1 MCVLLFSFEIQVIL
15 LFEKDPLV
23 CIINISMYGG
33 EVTVN
38 ERTAKII
45 RTSGLFMPLL
55 LLGYGVLI
63 QHDVLDSS
71 RFLSDLGFYIGMAAW
86 IVVAAAQYIWPVKH
100 QFSSA
105 FYLIAYHL
113 LGALYILF
121 VAGFTTPFTPA
132 WAVLLLA
139 SYAYFSNR
147 GLAISAAALVLT
159 AATDVL
165 LQGFTSTVAST
176 NILTTL
182 GVLSIGLT
190 AVAIGR
196 VQEIDGAE
204 LIKSKALET
213 LQRDRILTIVNNLAD
228 AVLSTDEDGIIRVYN
243 AASLNLLDTN
253 SSLNGHHI
261 DDVITLYDKNGK
273 EIALASELKK
283 SKSVIIRDDVT
294 FTLEGETLRLEVT
307 YSPIRSGYVQK
318 GSRAN
323 KDGYIIILRD
333 ITKAKSLEEERDE
346 FISVVSHELRTPIT
360 IAEGTISN
368 VQLMMERPNIGG
380 DVLKQGIE
388 TAHDQ
393 VIYLSKMV
401 NDLSTLSRAERG
413 VADAPES
420 ITIRDLIDDLYHEYA
435 PQAEAK
441 KLHFNLDLDSH
452 LGHINASRLY
462 LKELLQNFITNA
474 IKYTKE
480 GEIVLKV
487 SRKDTSLTFEVHD
500 SGIGISKSDQAKVFN
515 KFYRSEDYRTR
526 ETSGTG
532 LGLYVAAKLAKKL
545 RTKIELH
552 SRLNHGSTFS
562 FTLPAEKK

>member
-1 MCVLLFSFEIQVIL
+1 
-15 LFEKDPLV
+15 
-23 CIINISMYGG
+23 MYGG

-38 ERTAKII
+38 QRTAKII
-45 RTSGLFMPLL
+45 RTSGLYMPLL
-55 LLGYGVLI
+55 LVGYGILI
-63 QHDVLDSS
+63 QHHILDSS
-71 RFLSDLGFYIGMAAW
+71 HFLSDLGFYIGM
-86 IVVAAAQYIWPVKH
+86 IVWTIVAIMQYVWPVKH
-100 QFSSA
+100 QLGSA
-105 FYLIAYHL
+105 VYLFAYHI
-113 LGALYILF
+113 LGIFYILF

-132 WAVLLLA
+132 WAVLMLA
-139 SYAYFSNR
+139 SYAYFSKR
-147 GLAISAAALVLT
+147 GLLVSSAALVFT
-159 AATDVL
+159 AAADTL
-165 LQGFTSTVAST
+165 LYGMEISLVIT

-204 LIKSKALET
+204 LTKSKALET

-228 AVLSTDEDGIIRVYN
+228 AVLSTDEDGVIRVYN

-253 SSLNGHHI
+253 TSLNGHHI
-261 DDVITLYDKNGK
+261 DDVITLFDKNGNA
-273 EIALASELKK
+273 ISLVDELKK
-283 SKSVIIRDDVT
+283 SKSVVIRDDVT
-294 FTLEGETLRLEVT
+294 FSLEGESFRLEVT
-307 YSPIRSGYVQK
+307 YSPIRSGFMQK
-318 GSRAN
+318 GNRAN
-323 KDGYIIILRD
+323 KDGYIIIMRD

-368 VQLMMERPNIGG
+368 VQVMMERPNISS
-380 DVLKQGIE
+380 DILKQGIE

-413 VADAPES
+413 VADSAES
-420 ITIRDLIDDLYHEYA
+420 ITVRDLIDDLYHEYA

-452 LGHINASRLY
+452 LGHIKASRLY

-474 IKYTKE
+474 LKYTKE
-480 GEIVLKV
+480 GEILLKV
-487 SRKDTSLTFEVHD
+487 SRKDDALTFEVHD
-500 SGIGISKSDQAKVFN
+500 SGIGISKTDQAKVFN

-545 RTKIELH
+545 GTKIELH

-562 FTLPAEKK
+562 FTLSTEPTKK

>member
-1 MCVLLFSFEIQVIL
+1 
-15 LFEKDPLV
+15 
-23 CIINISMYGG
+23 MYGG

-38 ERTAKII
+38 QRTAKII
-45 RTSGLFMPLL
+45 RTTGLFMPVL
-55 LLGYGVLI
+55 LLGYGILI
-63 QHDVLDSS
+63 QYNVLDSS
-71 RFLSDLGFYIGMAAW
+71 HFFSSTAFYTGLAIWTLVG
-86 IVVAAAQYIWPVKH
+86 IAQYIWPVKH

-105 FYLIAYHL
+105 FYLICYHL
-113 LGALYILF
+113 FGALYILF
-121 VAGFTTPFTPA
+121 VAGFSTPFTPA
-132 WAVLLLA
+132 WAILFLA
-139 SYAYFSNR
+139 AYAYFSAK
-147 GLAISAAALVLT
+147 GLLISVAALILT
-159 AATDVL
+159 ASADIALYGMQPSLLATNL
-165 LQGFTSTVAST
+165 L
-176 NILTTL
+176 TL
-182 GVLSIGLT
+182 FGVLSIGLT

-204 LIKSKALET
+204 LTKSKALET

-228 AVLSTDEDGIIRVYN
+228 AVLSTDEAGIIRVYN

-253 SSLNGHHI
+253 TSLNGHHI
-261 DDVITLYDKNGK
+261 DDVITLYDKDNKPIGFFND
-273 EIALASELKK
+273 LKK
-283 SKSVIIRDDVT
+283 SRSVIVRDDLT
-294 FTLEGETLRLEVT
+294 FSLEGETLRLEVT
-307 YSPIRSGYVQK
+307 YSPIRSSYVQTTK
-318 GSRAN
+318 RSGSN
-323 KDGYIIILRD
+323 DGYIIILRD

-368 VQLMMERPNIGG
+368 VQVMMERPDIGS
-380 DVLKQGIE
+380 DRLKQGIE

-420 ITIRDLIDDLYHEYA
+420 ITVRDLVDDLYHEYA

-452 LGHINASRLY
+452 LGHVNASRLY

-480 GEIVLKV
+480 GSITLKV
-487 SRKDTSLTFEVHD
+487 ARKEKTLAFEIHDT
-500 SGIGISKSDQAKVFN
+500 GIGISKSDQAKVFN

-545 RTKIELH
+545 GTKIELH
-552 SRLNHGSTFS
+552 SRLNHGSTFGFS
-562 FTLPAEKK
+562 LSSEQPKKK

>member
-1 MCVLLFSFEIQVIL
+1 
-15 LFEKDPLV
+15 
-23 CIINISMYGG
+23 MYGG

-38 ERTAKII
+38 QRTAKII
-45 RTSGLFMPLL
+45 RTSGLYMPLL
-55 LLGYGVLI
+55 LLGYGILI
-63 QHDVLDSS
+63 QYGILDNSH
-71 RFLSDLGFYIGMAAW
+71 FFSDISFYTGMAVW
-86 IVVAAAQYIWPVKH
+86 IVVASAQYIWPVKH

-105 FYLIAYHL
+105 FYLASYHL

-132 WAVLLLA
+132 WAILLLA
-139 SYAYFSNR
+139 SYAYFSAR
-147 GLAISAAALVLT
+147 GLVLSSLILILT
-159 AATDVL
+159 AAVDIIVHGAHMSL
-165 LQGFTSTVAST
+165 IIT
-176 NILTTL
+176 NLLTTL
-182 GVLSIGLT
+182 GVLSIGFT

-204 LIKSKALET
+204 LTKSKALES

-228 AVLSTDEDGIIRVYN
+228 AILSTDQHGVIRVYN

-253 SSLNGHHI
+253 TSLNGHHI
-261 DDVITLYDKNGK
+261 NDVLSLFDKNNK
-273 EIALASELKK
+273 PINLASDLKK
-283 SKSVIIRDDVT
+283 SKSVVVRDDVT
-294 FTLEGETLRLEVT
+294 FNLEDETIRLEIT
-307 YSPIRSGYVQK
+307 YSPIRSGYVQTASE
-318 GSRAN
+318 GG
-323 KDGYIIILRD
+323 DGYIIILRD

-368 VQLMMERPNIGG
+368 VQVMMERPEITE
-380 DVLKQGIE
+380 DILKQGIQ

-420 ITIRDLIDDLYHEYA
+420 ITVRDLVDDLYHEYS

-441 KLHFNLDLDSH
+441 KLHFNLDLDTH

-474 IKYTKE
+474 LKYTKE
-480 GEIVLKV
+480 GEILLKV
-487 SRKDTSLTFEVHD
+487 SRKDDSLTFEVHD
-500 SGIGISKSDQAKVFN
+500 SGIGISKSDQAKIFN

-545 RTKIELH
+545 GTKIELH

-562 FTLPAEKK
+562 FTLPTEKLKPKKK

>member
-1 MCVLLFSFEIQVIL
+1 
-15 LFEKDPLV
+15 
-23 CIINISMYGG
+23 MYGG

-45 RTSGLFMPLL
+45 RTSGLYVPLL
-55 LLGYGVLI
+55 LVGYGILI
-63 QHDVLDSS
+63 QYNILDSS
-71 RFLSDLGFYIGMAAW
+71 HFLSDLGFYVGMALW

-100 QFSSA
+100 QLGSA
-105 FYLIAYHL
+105 LYLCAYHI
-113 LGALYILF
+113 LGILYILF
-121 VAGFTTPFTPA
+121 VTGFTTPFTPA

-139 SYAYFSNR
+139 SYAYFSSR
-147 GLAISAAALVLT
+147 GLLISSTALVAT
-159 AATDVL
+159 AAIDIL
-165 LQGFTSTVAST
+165 LHGMGAPLIVT
-176 NILTTL
+176 NVLTTL

-228 AVLSTDEDGIIRVYN
+228 AVLSTDQDGIIRVYN

-261 DDVITLYDKNGK
+261 DDVITLQDKNGK
-273 EIALASELKK
+273 ELRLASELKK
-283 SKSVIIRDDVT
+283 SKSVVIRDDVT

-307 YSPIRSGYVQK
+307 YSPIRSGYIQK
-318 GSRAN
+318 DNNTN

-368 VQLMMERPNIGG
+368 VQLMMERPDIGG

-452 LGHINASRLY
+452 LGHIYASRLY

-487 SRKDTSLTFEVHD
+487 SRKADSLTFEVHD

-545 RTKIELH
+545 GTKIELH

-562 FTLPAEKK
+562 FTLQAEKK

>member
-1 MCVLLFSFEIQVIL
+1 
-15 LFEKDPLV
+15 
-23 CIINISMYGG
+23 
-33 EVTVN
+33 
-38 ERTAKII
+38 
-45 RTSGLFMPLL
+45 MPLL

-63 QHDVLDSS
+63 QHGILDDSHY
-71 RFLSDLGFYIGMAAW
+71 FSDTGFYIGMAVWVA
-86 IVVAAAQYIWPVKH
+86 IAAAEYIWPVKH
-100 QFSSA
+100 LLSSA
-105 FYLIAYHL
+105 FYLVSYHA

-132 WAVLLLA
+132 WAILLLA
-139 SYAYFSNR
+139 SYAYFSAR
-147 GLAISAAALVLT
+147 GLALSSLVLIFTAAL
-159 AATDVL
+159 DMIIH
-165 LQGFTSTVAST
+165 GFDTSLIAT

-204 LIKSKALET
+204 LIKSKALES

-228 AVLSTDEDGIIRVYN
+228 AILSTDKNGVIRVYN

-261 DDVITLYDKNGK
+261 DDVLTLYDKNNK
-273 EIALASELKK
+273 PFSLASALQE
-283 SKSVIIRDDVT
+283 SKSVVVRDDVT
-294 FTLEGETLRLEVT
+294 FNLEDETIRLEIT
-307 YSPIRSGYVQK
+307 YSSIRNGYVQTTR
-318 GSRAN
+318 GN
-323 KDGYIIILRD
+323 NDGYIIILRD

-368 VQLMMERPNIGG
+368 VQIMMERPEISKAI
-380 DVLKQGIE
+380 LKQGIE
-388 TAHDQ
+388 TAHEQ
-393 VIYLSKMV
+393 VIFLAKMV

-420 ITIRDLIDDLYHEYA
+420 ITVRDLIDDLYHEYA

-441 KLHFNLDLDSH
+441 HLHFNLDLATH
-452 LGHINASRLY
+452 LGHINTSRLY

-474 IKYTKE
+474 LKYTKE
-480 GEIVLKV
+480 GEILLKV
-487 SRKDTSLTFEVHD
+487 SRNDDLLTFEVHD
-500 SGIGISKSDQAKVFN
+500 TGIGISKSDQAKVFN

-526 ETSGTG
+526 ETNGTG

-545 RTKIELH
+545 GTKIELH

-562 FTLPAEKK
+562 FTLPATTNSKK